1 MKDVQSVVSTVMEL
15 NINQTIPLQY
25 YRMQFNSYLE
35 EVSSKLKKLFMSEL
49 KETVGFKLDQ
59 DGCVSQLVS
68 VAHLSVW
75 DGLVKGLLP
84 FILFD
89 TAKILLC
96 AGIAAAVH
104 KRVEAKQ
111 HTGHPVKSRQAL

>member
-1 MKDVQSVVSTVMEL
+1 MSSKDVQSVVSTVMEL

-68 VAHLSVW
+68 EFMSTCGFYFPLNN
-75 DGLVKGLLP
+75 DLVSYFWTLCHNRKEEGIYMVDFKG
-84 FILFD
+84 I
-89 TAKILLC
+89 C
-96 AGIAAAVH
+96 G
-104 KRVEAKQ
+104 
-111 HTGHPVKSRQAL
+111 VK